1 MSHFT
6 VLVIGDN
13 PEEQLEPFS
22 EELRV
27 PIYKVGEVSDEERD
41 SFIKYYYKKS
51 DLFSGETDEDIPL
64 NWEVFEKLYQD
75 EGSTWNSNA
84 YKKDKKKVWCEYST
98 YNPKSKWDWYVLG
111 GRWSVVGYD

>member
-64 NWEVFEKLYQD
+64 NWEVF
-75 EGSTWNSNA
+75 
-84 YKKDKKKVWCEYST
+84 
-98 YNPKSKWDWYVLG
+98 KSCTKMKAALG
-111 GRWSVVGYD
+111 ILTLTRKIRRKFGVNILPIILNQNGIGMYSVVGGRV